1 MQTSFGP
8 MDGPQWERHSH
19 QLLALRH
26 REDDYQK
33 VPAKFGGDLGIEGF
47 TKNGV
52 AYQCYCP
59 SDNPTDKELYEHQ
72 RDKITEDIGKLIK
85 NEKQLSSLLGT
96 TKITKWVFLTP
107 DYKNKALLAHCAKKE
122 EEVRRKSCAH
132 ISTSFSIVIK
142 TETDFIPEGQTLVSA
157 GKGQVSISIPVI
169 ASPDIISWKNSQG
182 DMYVKLLGKI
192 SKIPQVKNPDS
203 YAELNIQRYL
213 EGQQRLDQL
222 RKTFPIH
229 WEKVIEIKRQQ
240 ERKVKRY
247 TVAPSM
253 EAGLFIENCMKEFE
267 VMVEKTL
274 GNSIDPA
281 LSASLAEES
290 ISGLLVEC
298 PLDF

>member
-1 MQTSFGP
+1 MKTSFGP
-8 MDGPQWERHSH
+8 MDGPEWERHSH
-19 QLLALRH
+19 QLLSLRH
-26 REDDYQK
+26 RDDDYQK
-33 VPAKFGGDLGIEGF
+33 VPAKFGGDFGIEGF
-47 TKNGV
+47 TKSGI

-59 SDNPTDKELYEHQ
+59 SDEPTDKELYKHQ
-72 RDKITEDIGKLIK
+72 RVKITEDIGKLIK

-107 DYKNKALLAHCAKKE
+107 DYKDKALLAHCAKKE
-122 EEVRRKSCAH
+122 KEVRQRSCSH
-132 ISTSFSIVIK
+132 IDANFSIVIK
-142 TETDFIPEGQTLVSA
+142 TEADFITEGQTLISA

-169 ASPDIISWKNSQG
+169 ASPDITSWKNSQG
-182 DMYVKLLGKI
+182 DMYVKLLAKI
-192 SKIPQVKNPDS
+192 SKIPKVKDADG

-222 RKTFPIH
+222 RKTFPIY

-247 TVAPSM
+247 TVAPNI

-267 VMVEKTL
+267 SMVERTL

-290 ISGLLVEC
+290 ISSLLVEC